1 MNSSTD
7 MRTRILDAAISQI
20 EADGE
25 RSLRLRNI
33 AAAVGLTEPSL
44 YHYFPGREELI
55 VAAQARRIRTNLNY
69 TIDPFIEAVWKC
81 TSREE
86 FLQAMLSIYRHTYRE
101 ERVAVRAVRAE
112 ILGNAYSREG
122 LRIAVQEALEEAMTD
137 VVAALDFVQQQGWIR
152 ADFDTKTFGL
162 FNLSLIS
169 SLVIPET
176 FGDTAVL
183 ENWKQIA
190 LEVVTG
196 LVMHD

>member
-1 MNSSTD
+1 